1 MNTPNWWMVYNV
13 LQSAQNT
20 GNIMSSEKEQM
31 ADMLGM
37 VIEISQ
43 DLNKIN
49 QVVNSDAIAIQIM
62 QVDAKIMELSDK
74 LFPPDPSGS
83 LAGFTPLVGN
93 CEFINYISDL
103 IFRACF

>member
-1 MNTPNWWMVYNV
+1 
-13 LQSAQNT
+13 
-20 GNIMSSEKEQM
+20 MSSEKEQL

-83 LAGFTPLVGN
+83 LASFTPLVGT
-93 CEFINYISDL
+93 CEVTDFINWADL
-103 IFRACF
+103 ISRFCF